1 MFKNNFFKASEASR
15 PPEVSLWEEEKNCEK
30 MCEFAHCVLIQ
41 FTLKVVFSARISAL
55 RASILILNETFF
67 DWFSSTSNVPH
78 KDTAP
83 EESWQALDAQKLP
96 ILTYLDNHHL
106 NFCFSHSRR
115 RQNAVFCWKL
125 LALFWRHYQAA
136 EPVFFGTRDFKLQ
149 KWLSYEKMQ
158 RNYLE
163 KIESPLGGVIYT
175 YILQHCEL
183 N

>member
-1 MFKNNFFKASEASR
+1 MRLFLIDSVALQT
-15 PPEVSLWEEEKNCEK
+15 SL
-30 MCEFAHCVLIQ
+30 IRTQ
-41 FTLKVVFSARISAL
+41 
-55 RASILILNETFF
+55 
-67 DWFSSTSNVPH
+67 
-78 KDTAP
+78 

-106 NFCFSHSRR
+106 NFCFSHSSR

-175 YILQHCEL
+175 YILQHCETKEL
-183 N
+183 YNCDFYKWSPLGDKDTLKALYSRINGVFNVPC

>member
-55 RASILILNETFF
+55 RASILILNETFLI
-67 DWFSSTSNVPH
+67 DSVALQTSLIR
-78 KDTAP
+78 TQ